1 MIFFVAVVA
10 GALLFLGAGVWLRS
24 RVATASALAALVI
37 VALLAIP
44 RFVSAVSQR
53 DDAAVAAI
61 VGLDSAAAIALAT
74 LLLWRISRR
83 YPVFSATAVFFVGI
97 GAVLLMLRVV
107 VAP

>member
-1 MIFFVAVVA
+1 MIFFVAVVV
-10 GALLFLGAGVWLRS
+10 GALLLLGAGVWRGS
-24 RVATASALAALVI
+24 RVATASALTALVI
-37 VALLAIP
+37 VALLTIP
-44 RFVSAVSQR
+44 LFVSAVAQH

-83 YPVFSATAVFFVGI
+83 YPAFSATAVLFVGS